1 MIDFN
6 AIGSASK
13 EAVRFEVYRDEEI
26 RVTSTQFCGVLGH
39 GGSAPPPEKLSRKA
53 ALMNGRKI
61 VGQPCRKSGATGP
74 VRLQT
79 RLWGAQCNEAS

>member
-39 GGSAPPPEKLSRKA
+39 GGSAPPPENSRAK
-53 ALMNGRKI
+53 
-61 VGQPCRKSGATGP
+61 P
-74 VRLQT
+74 RL
-79 RLWGAQCNEAS
+79 